1 MPKRTQLFQQIPW
14 TGGLNSS
21 VDPGVLPV
29 SDLVTANNVVFAS
42 TSARVKR
49 EGFSYFDALSHIP
62 AVTHRASSGTTRTLT
77 FASDLDATAKILVAG
92 EGIIVSASP
101 TAGVTE
107 TTYYTIDPVNITSIS
122 GNTITY
128 TGSGSLPESTTAT
141 STLTVTR
148 KYAYVEVVDYWRY
161 ASSNTQTQS
170 IIAIT
175 EQPKIFAFDTA
186 GNRTEVEADGT
197 ATARVG
203 TALKSNSVVF
213 NDRLIIG
220 QTRLGNTPIKYDP
233 DSDLQ
238 WLNLGGTP
246 PDFSIV
252 AVHLNRLWTNNK
264 ANPHR
269 LEYSATGN
277 HEEWG
282 GVGDSGAL
290 DIKPG
295 DGDPSGLTAI
305 FSFRGRLLVA
315 KKNRLYQIVGDSPEN
330 FQIVEVS
337 NAVGCVN
344 HAAIAYIDQDDA
356 IFTSNKGVHSVSTT
370 NSYGDFANSYLSL
383 KVQPDFNALQKNRL
397 EYTQA
402 VYVEGLNS
410 IVFAVSEDNTTKADS
425 LWLFNTALKE
435 WYKWPEV
442 DAQSLGIVQLE
453 NEQKLLIGTSDGKLI
468 EAQNGEYT
476 DFDTTGIRYRIKS
489 GTIYPDSNPFS
500 VKAFK
505 RLTLY
510 YRPFGTYSFTARFK
524 IDNYSEQVLAFNQTS
539 SGDELDTT
547 FVLGSSLLGLTSAF
561 APFTQPIDGMGR
573 GFTLEIEQSG
583 TDQQVSIYGFAVEF
597 ESADNA
603 QETLLEPESI

>member
-49 EGFSYFDALSHIP
+49 EGMSYFDALSHIP
-62 AVTHRASSGTTRTLT
+62 AVTHRARATNIATLT
-77 FASDLDATAKILVAG
+77 FASSLVGSAKQIVVG
-92 EGIIVSASP
+92 EALIIASTVGAEASYVSTEAI
-101 TAGVTE
+101 VT
-107 TTYYTIDPVNITSIS
+107 TVS
-122 GNTITY
+122 GSTITY
-128 TGSGSLPESTTAT
+128 ASTGIDEATTAT
-141 STLTVTR
+141 SSITVTR

-170 IIAIT
+170 VIAIT

-233 DSDLQ
+233 DSDAQ
-238 WLNLGGTP
+238 WLSLGGTP

-277 HEEWG
+277 HEEWS

-410 IVFAVSEDNTTKADS
+410 IVFAVSEDDTTKADS

-468 EAQNGEYT
+468 ETQNGEYT
-476 DFDTTGIRYRIKS
+476 DFNTTGIRYRIKS

-524 IDNYSEQVLAFNQTS
+524 IDNYSEQALVFNQTS

-547 FVLGSSLLGLTSAF
+547 FVLGGSLLGLTSAF
-561 APFTQPIDGMGR
+561 APFTQPVDGMGR

-583 TDQQVSIYGFAVEF
+583 TDEQVSIYGFAVEF
-597 ESADNA
+597 ETADNA
-603 QETLLEPESI
+603 QETLLEPEST